1 MTNTT
6 SKLETLLTRS
16 AEDLKARGVLK
27 GRNTFA
33 ENIYYFEETELT
45 NKLREEPTLYFH
57 ISYPTEEMTNIVLEV
72 APEMYHQTI
81 ALLDPFDELY
91 RFRFIYTEELPF

>member
-6 SKLETLLTRS
+6 SKLETFLTHS
-16 AEDLKARGVLK
+16 SEDLNARGILK
-27 GRNTFA
+27 GRNSLVR
-33 ENIYYFEETELT
+33 NVYYFEETELI

-57 ISYPTEEMTNIVLEV
+57 INYPTEEMTNNVLEV

-81 ALLDPFDELY
+81 ALLDPFDELC